1 MTLGSWML
9 RVRLAL
15 TKAPQ
20 ALVLA
25 AICSKLQAL
34 VEYIL
39 GITTHPETVADR
51 NRPQNRMN
59 LSYPHIILDYTE
71 GKMWQKQKSKCYG
84 PNLPLGK
91 VELPLNSN
99 PGEVMATEELAG
111 DSHPLPSG
119 SSNTWCP
126 GSLCTLAALSSLAL
140 KS

>member
-1 MTLGSWML
+1 MHSGNHNPP
-9 RVRLAL
+9 RNCGQE
-15 TKAPQ
+15 PQ
-20 ALVLA
+20 
-25 AICSKLQAL
+25 
-34 VEYIL
+34 
-39 GITTHPETVADR
+39 
-51 NRPQNRMN
+51 PQNRIN

-71 GKMWQKQKSKCYG
+71 GKMWQNQKSKCYG

-91 VELPLNSN
+91 VELPLNSC
-99 PGEVMATEELAG
+99 PREVMATEELAG